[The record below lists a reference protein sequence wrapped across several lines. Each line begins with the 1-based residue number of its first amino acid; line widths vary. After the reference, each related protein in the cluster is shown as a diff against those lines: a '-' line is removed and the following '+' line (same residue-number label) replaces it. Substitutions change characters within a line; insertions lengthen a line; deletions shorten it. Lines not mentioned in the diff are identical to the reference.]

1 MMYSRFLKILFISL
15 ISLGVSEF
23 SNAQRVLIPMD
34 GSQTNHLK
42 AYGVIFNHID
52 QGESGMWLL
61 NYRGG
66 SFLTSATNDIVRK
79 SRLKNV
85 SIETISESEAAS
97 IISEVEQ
104 PNVNMAAINLEKS
117 PNIAVYTPPDALP
130 WDDAVTLALDYAE
143 IPYDTVYDTEV
154 LSGALEE
161 YDWLH
166 LHHED
171 FTGQYGKFWAIYRTQ
186 PWYIASVR
194 EQEKLAKELGFGK
207 VSKLKL
213 EVVHRIRD
221 FVMQGGFMFAMC
233 SATDTFDMAL
243 ATENLDALPTPMDGD
258 PIDPNVNEKLSF
270 ENTFSFEDFEMI
282 TDPYIYEHSNIDI
295 EVDLNRISE
304 SLDYFTLFEFSAKWD
319 PVPTMLTQNHV
330 NSLRGFYGQAT
341 AFQKDKVKSSVVIL
355 AESPGRNQVKY
366 IHGNVGRGTFTFYAG
381 HDPEDYTHRV
391 GDPPTDLSLHTN
403 SPGYRLILNNILFPA
418 AEKKKKQT

>member
-143 IPYDTVYDTEV
+143 IPYDSVYDTEV
-154 LSGALEE
+154 LSGTLEV

-221 FVMQGGFMFAMC
+221 FVTQGGFMFAMC